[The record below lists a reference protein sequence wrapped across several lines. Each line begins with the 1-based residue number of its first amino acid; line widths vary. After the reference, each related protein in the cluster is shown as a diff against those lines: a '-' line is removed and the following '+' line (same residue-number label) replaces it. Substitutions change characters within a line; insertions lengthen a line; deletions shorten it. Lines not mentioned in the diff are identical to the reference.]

1 MKSAKYLDEEIVIK
15 KATEVLFR
23 ELGPVEAIRFTNI
36 PKKKRLDCVKR
47 HREWQMLLDKDQF
60 FKEVFGG

>member
-15 KATEVLFR
+15 KTTEVLIR
-23 ELGPVEAIRFTNI
+23 ELGPVEVIRFTNI
-36 PKKKRLDCVKR
+36 PKKKLDCVKR

>member
-15 KATEVLFR
+15 KATEVLIR

-36 PKKKRLDCVKR
+36 PKKKRLESVKR
-47 HREWQMLLDKDQF
+47 HREWQELLDKDPF
-60 FKEVFGG
+60 FKEVLGG

>member
-23 ELGPVEAIRFTNI
+23 ELGPVETIRFTNI
-36 PKKKRLDCVKR
+36 PKKKRLESVKR
-47 HREWQMLLDKDQF
+47 QREWQTLLDKGPF